1 MQKEEYQKIADTEEY
16 ADFESRHNRQLNML
30 ADGVSI

>member
-1 MQKEEYQKIADTEEY
+1 MTSAKDREEYQKIVDTEEY

-30 ADGVSI
+30 